1 MKVREL
7 NMKPSFSSEVMGFP
21 SADMKMLWEK
31 IDKLVKDPFPDGK
44 LKKKLK
50 ELLGPGLN
58 RGDQPQKKVLTATS
72 C

>member
-50 ELLGPGLN
+50 GQHDIYRLRMGN
-58 RGDQPQKKVLTATS
+58 FR
-72 C
+72 